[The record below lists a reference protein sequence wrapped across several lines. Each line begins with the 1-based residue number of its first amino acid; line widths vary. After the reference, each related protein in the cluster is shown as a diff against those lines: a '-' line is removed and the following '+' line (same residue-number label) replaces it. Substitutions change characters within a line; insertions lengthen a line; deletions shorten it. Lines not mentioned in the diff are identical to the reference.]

1 MNGGKEDD
9 VRKAILAVGLSPDD
23 SRKYK
28 KYSLGMKQRLGIA
41 AAIMENPEILIFDE
55 PTNALD
61 EEGIRVLIEIIKDM
75 KEKGSLIVIAS
86 HDRIFLNTISDYI
99 YTIKQGKFIDIMC
112 NTGGAK

>member
-1 MNGGKEDD
+1 
-9 VRKAILAVGLSPDD
+9 
-23 SRKYK
+23 
-28 KYSLGMKQRLGIA
+28 MKQRLGIA
-41 AAIMENPEILIFDE
+41 AAIMENPEILILDE

-112 NTGGAK
+112 NTGGSK